1 MALLDARV
9 GGNFSRGRCWV
20 DLRDCREY
28 ASSLLPNRPLTLE
41 LLPSAA
47 ITRNPVVSKA
57 RAPRQHITLDIGCS
71 YVVVFNRKVGHLSL
85 VCSSVIRSDN

>member
-1 MALLDARV
+1 LLDARV

-41 LLPSAA
+41 LLPSSRLPRP
-47 ITRNPVVSKA
+47 RNRVLISYFTPHAMKA
-57 RAPRQHITLDIGCS
+57 WYTL
-71 YVVVFNRKVGHLSL
+71 
-85 VCSSVIRSDN
+85 